1 MHIARWILS
10 VAAAAS
16 VAGLVS
22 AIPASAGWSA
32 RVTATGSVTVG
43 QETVR
48 VTPTAVST
56 VMTNN
61 LYQTTYLVSVT
72 NTQTST
78 TFAGTS
84 NVTLSALPASTPVTD
99 LGAALTAV
107 IWPVASAAACT
118 TAANP
123 TPGAVSG
130 PWSGGVTSGAVA
142 LAPQASALFCVRGHP
157 TGGSSSSANSGQNR
171 QTLASALGS
180 PSGSTSFAPAFRADI
195 TLGDLTGQATGTSD
209 PITTS
214 QIYPFTV
221 LSDLTTYYQV
231 KPQNILSPAAL
242 CLDLRGGVVVGIGA
256 PVDTFTCHDIG
267 TDVSLGNQ
275 AVSMLPVAGMN
286 AVQDD
291 GLEQR
296 LPRNERHRRRRQR
309 QQQRLEHVEP
319 PAVVDTAASVQRRR
333 SAPPA
338 RQRRLR
344 PLCHRSGGGRD
355 DDRSGVHGYRRRAD
369 VLVPRRIA
377 VPVIDCEISHLTCLN

>member
-286 AVQDD
+286 AVQLRVRTTASNNGFLGTNGIGAGGNVNNNASNTSSLQQLWIPQQVSSD
-291 GLEQR
+291 GGPLLQ
-296 LPRNERHRRRRQR
+296 LVNAASG
-309 QQQRLEHVEP
+309 LCVTA
-319 PAVVDTAASVQRRR
+319 PAAAGTTTVQACTGTAAAQT
-333 SAPPA
+333 
-338 RQRRLR
+338 
-344 PLCHRSGGGRD
+344 
-355 DDRSGVHGYRRRAD
+355 YWY
-369 VLVPRRIA
+369 
-377 VPVIDCEISHLTCLN
+377 PVGLPFP

>member
-130 PWSGGVTSGAVA
+130 PW
-142 LAPQASALFCVRGHP
+142 
-157 TGGSSSSANSGQNR
+157 
-171 QTLASALGS
+171 
-180 PSGSTSFAPAFRADI
+180 
-195 TLGDLTGQATGTSD
+195 
-209 PITTS
+209 
-214 QIYPFTV
+214 
-221 LSDLTTYYQV
+221 
-231 KPQNILSPAAL
+231 
-242 CLDLRGGVVVGIGA
+242 
-256 PVDTFTCHDIG
+256 
-267 TDVSLGNQ
+267 
-275 AVSMLPVAGMN
+275 
-286 AVQDD
+286 
-291 GLEQR
+291 
-296 LPRNERHRRRRQR
+296 
-309 QQQRLEHVEP
+309 
-319 PAVVDTAASVQRRR
+319 
-333 SAPPA
+333 
-338 RQRRLR
+338 
-344 PLCHRSGGGRD
+344 
-355 DDRSGVHGYRRRAD
+355 
-369 VLVPRRIA
+369 
-377 VPVIDCEISHLTCLN
+377 